1 MTISDSIEKIK
12 HLLRPAPESLFND
25 LNMRTAFS
33 NWGHL
38 TTEKC
43 AQYGI
48 EAFVGMVSETHYNCS
63 HFWCT
68 PTPDGMDL
76 NVKARM
82 YYAVNPEEDTDF
94 IGVHLFNPVKTIG
107 DGIVFSDV
115 PVQKLVIQPTCD
127 GRLGILMGFM
137 DHSSGLIDEKTATGL
152 FASPRHVP
160 VLKSY
165 LIEGVTPII
174 FCKRKGRV
182 WHIDQLDASGSNQSG
197 DEGYEKVSELGRYQ
211 EDKTKSHLLYL
222 DIAGKSY
229 GFRTKHPTIVIDR
242 NPNRGKTKK

>member
-1 MTISDSIEKIK
+1 MSISYLADVDTLFVHFESRAGYYDSISDDDRVQIRYDRDGRAIGFMVE
-12 HLLRPAPESLFND
+12 
-25 LNMRTAFS
+25 
-33 NWGHL
+33 GL

-48 EAFVGMVSETHYNCS
+48 EAFVGMISETHYNCS

-127 GRLGILMGFM
+127 GRLGILMGM
-137 DHSSGLIDEKTATGL
+137 DHSTGH
-152 FASPRHVP
+152 R
-160 VLKSY
+160 
-165 LIEGVTPII
+165 
-174 FCKRKGRV
+174 
-182 WHIDQLDASGSNQSG
+182 
-197 DEGYEKVSELGRYQ
+197 
-211 EDKTKSHLLYL
+211 
-222 DIAGKSY
+222 
-229 GFRTKHPTIVIDR
+229 
-242 NPNRGKTKK
+242 